1 MCAFLISDHHQQI
14 ENVKHKASI
23 GKHFVFTL
31 FFLFNNVWSF
41 VLSLSDKPQGF
52 FVIRIGTVD
61 QKSIKWKRQSKSI
74 DKHMSVYVWEREKK
88 GLMQFEYCRQLL
100 SKTNDK
106 YYLIYIYIICICLVW
121 RLRIGIEWWQV
132 EIGKERKYTEFYLS
146 P

>member
-1 MCAFLISDHHQQI
+1 
-14 ENVKHKASI
+14 
-23 GKHFVFTL
+23 
-31 FFLFNNVWSF
+31 
-41 VLSLSDKPQGF
+41 
-52 FVIRIGTVD
+52 
-61 QKSIKWKRQSKSI
+61 
-74 DKHMSVYVWEREKK
+74 MSVYVWEREKK